1 MLDKGELKFSAY
13 FQDVDKESYSF
24 YIAHYSGGKQGWSQ
38 QCGGN
43 RDAMTLECR

>member
-24 YIAHYSGGKQGWSQ
+24 YIAHYFFSGNKK
-38 QCGGN
+38 
-43 RDAMTLECR
+43 E